1 MKSYI
6 QGLITGSTLM
16 FLFMIIMGSQKPF
29 SKTYK
34 MKLQEVENRVG
45 ILESTVKERFKIVGE
60 NFLHLENK
68 TNSPLDLEYN
78 FKSMTLISE
87 PFIWD
92 KK

>member
-1 MKSYI
+1 
-6 QGLITGSTLM
+6 M
-16 FLFMIIMGSQKPF
+16 FLLMIIMGSQKPF

-34 MKLQEVENRVG
+34 MKLQEIENRVG

>member
-1 MKSYI
+1 MKSYT

-16 FLFMIIMGSQKPF
+16 FLLMIIMGSQKPF

-34 MKLQEVENRVG
+34 MKLQEIENRVG

-60 NFLHLENK
+60 NFLHLEN
-68 TNSPLDLEYN
+68 TPHSPLDLEYN

-87 PFIWD
+87 PFIWE

>member
-16 FLFMIIMGSQKPF
+16 FLLMIIMGSQKPF

-34 MKLQEVENRVG
+34 MKLQEIENRVG

-60 NFLHLENK
+60 NFYILRIK
-68 TNSPLDLEYN
+68 Q
-78 FKSMTLISE
+78 TL
-87 PFIWD
+87 P
-92 KK
+92 